1 MLWRFRRKRGL
12 ERKQVAWMLDHR
24 SPDTIARYE
33 RGDRRPSLDTALK
46 LSILYDYPI
55 EEIFRERYD
64 QLRSELSSKTL
75 KVSRST
81 FAITPASNLMD
92 AINQCSYERLL
103 EDRGLNDIGKT
114 AIRDHVTNLAKHLAR
129 L

>member
-1 MLWRFRRKRGL
+1 MLGHL
-12 ERKQVAWMLDHR
+12 
-24 SPDTIARYE
+24 SPDPISRYE
-33 RGDRRPSLDTALK
+33 RGERRPSLETAIK
-46 LSILYDYPI
+46 LAILYDCPI
-55 EEIFRERYD
+55 EEMFRERCD

-81 FAITPASNLMD
+81 FAITPASNLMG

-103 EDRGLNDIGKT
+103 EDPGLNDIGKS